1 MRTTYIILSIV
12 LAIGLILFG
21 IMNYAGNKITE
32 EIDRELRPKF
42 NAMGADYESIEAHPA
57 KGALTFHGLT
67 YEQNEVDELTI
78 TSKFEDL
85 VAFAQGNAKELHG
98 LDIQLSGG
106 TLGDGAETIE
116 MGDTHISFDALID
129 LELLQSNPNQY
140 LTNLLLQ
147 DDLYFVFE
155 GQDLFL
161 KMGDL
166 QRALGRKTNGGIR
179 LDSWS
184 GSLSKEGEALEV
196 SWDMESPDLGDLAV
210 TLSGTNNTLEHLE
223 LEASSYTWSAFEGL
237 QLSVDD
243 MSMDFDG
250 SVSFEKLMEGGWE
263 DSILDQGATSWN
275 FSVDG
280 LEAEGAELMS
290 AGLPSSTFLV
300 KELKHSMDFDAN
312 RLKAEMNLASNLGD
326 LAFQLDLDIES
337 MDPPIMEATT
347 FEVTLSD
354 LHPTLSGM
362 ASMIPLPFQPDGP
375 HGLTLSYTGPLD
387 ELGAAY

>member
-326 LAFQLDLDIES
+326 LAFQVDLDIES

>member
-243 MSMDFDG
+243 LSMDFDG

-312 RLKAEMNLASNLGD
+312 RLKSEMNLASNLGD
-326 LAFQLDLDIES
+326 LAFQVDLDIES

>member
-116 MGDTHISFDALID
+116 MGDAHISFDALID

-312 RLKAEMNLASNLGD
+312 RLKSEMNLASNLGD
-326 LAFQLDLDIES
+326 LAFQVDLDIES

>member
-312 RLKAEMNLASNLGD
+312 RLKSEMNLASNLGD
-326 LAFQLDLDIES
+326 LAFQVDLDIES